1 MNDMCAACFADV
13 LGADFCPCP
22 GSSLF
27 RIQHALSRP
36 MPVIVHDLGGEV
48 LFTVRITAQD
58 EIGDLRTMLKQF
70 HQLEADLSFG
80 QKMLR
85 DDTKLMDLRR
95 VFVTTSDDVLHVQ
108 VAPRPPG
115 LDPGMQ
121 CAGKPGSTI

>member
-27 RIQHALSRP
+27 RFQHALSRP
-36 MPVIVHDLGGEV
+36 MPIIVHDLCGEV
-48 LFTVRITAQD
+48 LLTARITAQD
-58 EIGDLRTMLKQF
+58 EMGDLRGLLKQR
-70 HQLEADLSFG
+70 HHLEGDLSFG

-108 VAPRPPG
+108 VVPRPPG
-115 LDPGMQ
+115 LDLGMK
-121 CAGKPGSTI
+121 CGGKPGSTI

>member
-27 RIQHALSRP
+27 RLQHALSRP
-36 MPVIVHDLGGEV
+36 MPSIVHDLCGEA
-48 LFTVRITAQD
+48 LPTARITAQD
-58 EIGDLRTMLKQF
+58 EMGDLRTLLKQK
-70 HQLEADLSFG
+70 HHLEGDLSFG

-95 VFVTTSDDVLHVQ
+95 VFVTTSDAVLHVQ
-108 VAPRPPG
+108 VVPRPPG
-115 LDPGMQ
+115 LDPGMK
-121 CAGKPGSTI
+121 CGDKPESTI

>member
-1 MNDMCAACFADV
+1 
-13 LGADFCPCP
+13 
-22 GSSLF
+22 
-27 RIQHALSRP
+27 

-58 EIGDLRTMLKQF
+58 EIRDLRTMLKQF

-108 VAPRPPG
+108 VVPRPPG
-115 LDPGMQ
+115 LDLGMK
-121 CAGKPGSTI
+121 CGGKPGPTI